1 MQPLTNAGAAG
12 RSARANDE
20 ARSTPH
26 AAGPN
31 DYDTLCPNFTQNR
44 EALQAAGEDYSTF
57 ARLSRQFERLGLHL
71 YPLSGAS
78 VLVSAPGL
86 GMSRALPDL
95 RAAKVYLCQGG
106 GAA

>member
-1 MQPLTNAGAAG
+1 MEHLTSAYTAG
-12 RSARANDE
+12 RSAPANDE

-26 AAGPN
+26 AAGPS
-31 DYDTLCPNFTQNR
+31 DHETLCPNFTQNR
-44 EALQAAGEDYSTF
+44 EALQAAGDDCSTF
-57 ARLSRQFERLGLHL
+57 ARLARQFERLSLHL

-95 RAAKVYLCQGG
+95 RAAKAYLGQCG